1 MMQEMMVGA
10 IFALSAFT
18 FSFAGFGFALVAVP
32 LLALILPV
40 KAAVAIQFPLMY
52 GVVLY
57 HAWRF
62 GRKVRWRQMAPLFI
76 GAGLGL
82 PLGVWSLNSFPETAM
97 KRILAVFIVL
107 VIFNN
112 YFKSGRRRLKFFVTS
127 KCLGGF
133 MGVISGWFTGAFCTG
148 GPPGVLYVS
157 ALGVEPETAKGLLG
171 NYFVF
176 VCTYLGIL
184 LSVNGMLTSSIW
196 MDSLK
201 YSPAVAAGIFLGA
214 VMTRCVSTRGYRLTV
229 DILLVLTSVMLWMRG

>member
-1 MMQEMMVGA
+1 MMIMA

-52 GVVLY
+52 VVVLY

-82 PLGVWSLNSFPETAM
+82 PLGVLSLSNFSEAAM
-97 KRILAVFIVL
+97 KQILAGFIVL
-107 VIFNN
+107 VVLNN
-112 YFKSGRRRLKFFVTS
+112 YFNSDWRLRKFFVTS

-133 MGVISGWFTGAFCTG
+133 LGVASGWFQGAFATG
-148 GPPGVLYVS
+148 GPPAVLYVAAS
-157 ALGVEPETAKGLLG
+157 DLDPEIAKGLLG
-171 NYFVF
+171 NYFAF
-176 VCTYLGIL
+176 LCTYLGIL
-184 LSVNGMLTSSIW
+184 FLVNGMLTASIW

-201 YSPAVAAGIFLGA
+201 YSPAVVAGVLGGAAMA
-214 VMTRCVSTRGYRLTV
+214 RRVSTRGYRLIV
-229 DILLVLTSVMLWMRG
+229 DVLLVLTSVMLWMRG